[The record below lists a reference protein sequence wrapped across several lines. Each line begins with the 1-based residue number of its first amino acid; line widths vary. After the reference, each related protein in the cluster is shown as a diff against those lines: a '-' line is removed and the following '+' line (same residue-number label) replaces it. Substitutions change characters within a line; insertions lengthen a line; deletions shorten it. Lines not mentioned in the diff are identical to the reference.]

1 MGVDISQVTGAPI
14 CYNPLLASPQSEE
27 YQVQYIPEPQYN
39 TNTNLYYYNTTA
51 TTATSPL
58 PAQQQMY
65 LPSLSQYNLVQQD
78 SVQFVPYYYYYPVP
92 DTNTLPPVSST
103 QAETSPVLSAQPK
116 FISSSS
122 CDSSI
127 ENKVSK
133 YKVDD
138 GIYIFI

>member
-1 MGVDISQVTGAPI
+1 M
-14 CYNPLLASPQSEE
+14 ASHQAEE
-27 YQVQYIPEPQYN
+27 YQVQYLPEPSAQYN

-51 TTATSPL
+51 TSATSPL

-65 LPSLSQYNLVQQD
+65 LPSLAQYNLVQQE

-92 DTNTLPPVSST
+92 DTSPAPPVSNT
-103 QAETSPVLSAQPK
+103 PAEISPALSVHPK

-127 ENKVSK
+127 ENKVSTEQRLEK
-133 YKVDD
+133 
-138 GIYIFI
+138 ITIFLF